1 MKEFWKNEW
10 KLFEQEYDAFVNFLM
25 QPVSF
30 SGKSEKK
37 LPLKPSSEEII
48 EKATEPGFWK
58 REWQL
63 FEKEY
68 DSFVNYL
75 MQPVSFSKKA
85 DKKMELNA
93 SSDEIVESNEKITEL
108 SASSFWKN
116 EWELFE
122 NEVNSVVDFLMQPI
136 NFKK

>member
-10 KLFEQEYDAFVNFLM
+10 KLFEQEYDSFVNFLM
-25 QPVSF
+25 QPVNF
-30 SGKSEKK
+30 SGKSEKT
-37 LPLKPSSEEII
+37 LPLKPSSKEII
-48 EKATEPGFWK
+48 EKADEPGFWK

-85 DKKMELNA
+85 DKNLELNA
-93 SSDEIVESNEKITEL
+93 ASDETTEPGEKIVEASN
-108 SASSFWKN
+108 SNFWKN

-122 NEVNSVVDFLMQPI
+122 NEVTSVVDFLMQPV

>member
-10 KLFEQEYDAFVNFLM
+10 KLFEQEYDSFVNFLM

-30 SGKSEKK
+30 FGKSEKT

-48 EKATEPGFWK
+48 EKAEEPGFWK

-75 MQPVSFSKKA
+75 MQPVSFSKKT
-85 DKKMELNA
+85 DKNLKLNA
-93 SSDEIVESNEKITEL
+93 SSDETSKETAEAST
-108 SASSFWKN
+108 SSFWKN

-122 NEVNSVVDFLMQPI
+122 NEVNSVVDFLMQPV